1 MNLDWGSSCSHYAW
15 DYGEGL
21 IRAFHTD
28 LYPPLEMIPKGS
40 GYTIRPMY
48 SVSRREYQILLDCM
62 ADGKACYRVPF
73 SRRDGPLYRI
83 SLERGD
89 IGSIIS
95 QDDVA
100 SLLEQYKG
108 IYDTDD
114 LASEFLAQYGRYR
127 ENLVRAASRIE
138 EFGLCNR
145 WCFFGTI
152 TISPENGR
160 RDDLG
165 DIYQRFC
172 RDYIRNKRDYLR
184 KFCKRK
190 NLSLDDADFMYLIVP
205 ELHADGVSYHLHGLF
220 DIGDTWADD
229 FTDYSSEIGK
239 RKLPKY
245 IKENAFEPGKLFYS
259 PDIEKKFG
267 WNVFE
272 IIRDKRAAVRYLLKY
287 IRKGMKNVSQK
298 VDSGK
303 NLYWH
308 SQGLKKKIPLD
319 VWAVER
325 AEDGSP
331 AGWIL
336 ENRRAKE
343 HSCSEWYH
351 VNGDYAIPI
360 GEE

>member
-1 MNLDWGSSCSHYAW
+1 METLGWASSWSHYAW
-15 DYGEGL
+15 EYGEGL

-28 LYPPLEMIPKGS
+28 LYPSPEMIPKGS
-40 GYTIRPMY
+40 GYTLRPMY
-48 SVSRREYQILLDCM
+48 NISRREYQILLDCM
-62 ADGKACYRVPF
+62 ADGMACYRVPF

-89 IGSIIS
+89 LGTIVS

-100 SLLEQYKG
+100 MLLEEYKG

-114 LASEFLAQYGRYR
+114 LASKFLAEYGRYR
-127 ENLVRAASRIE
+127 ENLVRTASKIE
-138 EFGLCNR
+138 ELGLCNR
-145 WCFFGTI
+145 WAFFGTI
-152 TISPENGR
+152 TINPQNGR

-165 DIYQRFC
+165 DIYKRFC

-184 KFCKRK
+184 RFCKKK
-190 NLSLDDADFMYLIVP
+190 NLSLDDANFTYLIVP
-205 ELHADGVSYHLHGLF
+205 ELHADGFSYHLHGLF
-220 DIGDTWADD
+220 DIGDLWADT
-229 FTDYSSEIGK
+229 FLDYNSEIGK

-245 IKENAFEPGKLFYS
+245 IKENSSEPGRLFYS
-259 PDIEKKFG
+259 SEIQEKFG

-287 IRKGMKNVSQK
+287 IRKGMRDVAKT
-298 VDSGK
+298 VDSEK

-308 SQGLKKKIPLD
+308 SLGLNKKIPLD

-325 AEDGSP
+325 GVDGCPS
-331 AGWIL
+331 GWIL
-336 ENRRAKE
+336 ENRRVKE

-351 VNGDYAIPI
+351 KS
-360 GEE
+360 E